1 MWFPAFLIIFGFCDI
16 EIMTNFKAQISKY
29 EIYTPA
35 EVRSIIKIQIQKR
48 LIVLTMTEDYLN
60 QLDKL
65 IICFSSLFAVC
76 SVMQWDISPYLRQAL
91 HQSRILWSAE
101 LSNNNTSED
110 LKKSMENSI
119 DELFAQLN

>member
-1 MWFPAFLIIFGFCDI
+1 
-16 EIMTNFKAQISKY
+16 MTNFKAQISKY